1 MDARIRERSGETR
14 SRVRRAERQDR
25 GYQMSREDMAR
36 FLTELEARGRASETA
51 ERYRTALE
59 RLYQALPEDKRIREG
74 TLAQWREELLESG
87 YSPASVNVICAA
99 CDNFLDFVGHREV
112 QLGDR
117 LSSGDRPQPELTRS
131 EYLRLLQT
139 AKNLGD
145 ERSYLL
151 VKVFATTGIFVQEL
165 PEVTVENVKAERFP
179 VTHQGVRRMVRVPG
193 CLKEELLDYA
203 KRQGVTEGPIFVGR
217 TGHLLH
223 RSRVAVLISQLS
235 REAQVPEEKGNP
247 RCLQKLYRN
256 TLAAVEANMALLIEQ
271 AMDRQLEQEQ
281 LTAGWEV

>member
-1 MDARIRERSGETR
+1 MDARITERSGETR
-14 SRVRRAERQDR
+14 SRVRHMERQDR
-25 GYQMSREDMAR
+25 GYQMTREDMAR
-36 FLTELEARGRASETA
+36 FLTELGAKGRTAETV

-59 RLYQALPEDKRIREG
+59 RLYQALPEDKRVQEG
-74 TLAQWREELLESG
+74 TLVQWREELLKSG
-87 YSPASVNVICAA
+87 YSRSSVNVICAA

-139 AKNLGD
+139 AKALED
-145 ERSYLL
+145 ERGYLL

-165 PEVTVENVKAERFP
+165 PDVTVENIQAERFP
-179 VTHQGVRRMVRVPG
+179 VVHQGVRRMVRVPE
-193 CLKEELLDYA
+193 CLQKELLNYA
-203 KRQGVTEGPIFVGR
+203 RRQGITKGPIFVGR
-217 TGHLLH
+217 SGQLLH
-223 RSRVAVLISQLS
+223 RSRVAVLISQLCKAA
-235 REAQVPEEKGNP
+235 RVPEEKGNP

-256 TLAAVEANMALLIEQ
+256 TRAVVEANVALLIEQ

-281 LTAGWEV
+281 LTAGWEA